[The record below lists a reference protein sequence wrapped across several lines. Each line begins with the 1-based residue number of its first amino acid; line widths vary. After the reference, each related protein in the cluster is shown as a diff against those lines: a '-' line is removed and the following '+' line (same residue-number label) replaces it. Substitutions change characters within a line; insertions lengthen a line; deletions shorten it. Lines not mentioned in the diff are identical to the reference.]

1 MYWSSSRSIKIH
13 VYGWKKTIYYDEN
26 DNILISYCYVGDKE
40 KFLTKN
46 SYIST
51 KSSKDYNGGKNGSN
65 YSKRWIS
72 KKIYVLI

>member
-26 DNILISYCYVGDKE
+26 DNILISYYYVGDKE

-46 SYIST
+46 SYIFP
-51 KSSKDYNGGKNGSN
+51 KSSK
-65 YSKRWIS
+65 R
-72 KKIYVLI
+72 L